1 MQLNACY
8 RAFTN
13 HLISQTIL
21 SGKRQHF
28 IPRFLKKGF
37 RSHTERGQDFT
48 WVFRKGSTPFNP
60 NITNIGLEKH
70 FYTDIN
76 DSQLDEKI
84 TDAEY
89 EYSKLIDDLRNSRT
103 GIVANDMIP
112 EFIAHM
118 EVRTKHFR
126 INFLQ
131 MSDDLVDLMINY
143 LSDGNT
149 FFEYAFKSIKDSNS
163 LMHNEFVQEF
173 IKAGESKEQI
183 EKGIEKDPEMLM
195 ILLKLLLPSS
205 NSIHGFLKNI
215 FPKERLSDIIKQS
228 HINSLKKSIAPK
240 VRINFYN
247 KFDYYVKEFPQKKLI
262 LGDSPVLFKV
272 NKENP
277 YSTFT
282 YKDTE
287 ILAIFLP
294 LCNDKLLVG
303 MRNEV
308 INIDNKLPEIIAKTS
323 MEYFISAENSEENIQ
338 LQQMIGENARLISH
352 DEIENIVKDTF
363 LISN

>member
-1 MQLNACY
+1 M
-8 RAFTN
+8 
-13 HLISQTIL
+13 

-48 WVFRKGSTPFNP
+48 WVFRKESKPFNP
-60 NITNIGLEKH
+60 NITNIGLETH

-76 DSQLDEKI
+76 DTQLDEKI

-89 EYSKLIDDLRNSRT
+89 EYSKLIDDLRNSRN
-103 GIVANDMIP
+103 GMVANDLIP

-118 EVRTKHFR
+118 EVRTRHFR

-131 MSDDLVDLMINY
+131 MSEDLVDLMISY
-143 LSDGNT
+143 LSEGDT
-149 FFEYAFKSIKDSNS
+149 FFEYAFNSIKDSNS

-173 IKAGESKEQI
+173 INAGESKEQI
-183 EKGIEKDPEMLM
+183 EKGIKKDPEMLM
-195 ILLKLLLPSS
+195 ILLKVLLPSS

-215 FPKERLSDIIKQS
+215 FPRERLSDVIKQS

-240 VRINFYN
+240 VRINYYN
-247 KFDYYVKEFPQKKLI
+247 EFDYHVKEFPPKNLI

-282 YKDTE
+282 DKDTE

-308 INIDNKLPEIIAKTS
+308 INIDNKLPKIIAKTS
-323 MEYFISAENSEENIQ
+323 MEYFISIDNSEENRL
-338 LQQMIGENARLISH
+338 LQKMIGENARLVSH
-352 DEIENIVKDTF
+352 DEIENLVKETF
-363 LISN
+363 VMSN

>member
-1 MQLNACY
+1 MPNRY
-8 RAFTN
+8 RAITN
-13 HLISQTIL
+13 YLISQTIL

-28 IPRFLKKGF
+28 IPRFLMKGF
-37 RSHTERGQDFT
+37 RSHTDRGQDFT

-60 NITNIGLEKH
+60 NITNIGLETH

-76 DSQLDEKI
+76 DTQLDEKI

-89 EYSKLIDDLRNSRT
+89 EYSNLIDDLRNSRT
-103 GIVANDMIP
+103 GMVANDLIP
-112 EFIAHM
+112 KFIAHM
-118 EVRTKHFR
+118 EVRTRHFR

-131 MSDDLVDLMINY
+131 MSEDLVDLIINY
-143 LSDGNT
+143 LSEGDT
-149 FFEYAFKSIKDSNS
+149 FFEYAFNSIRDSNS
-163 LMHNEFVQEF
+163 LMHNEFIQEF
-173 IKAGESKEQI
+173 INAGESKEQI
-183 EKGIEKDPEMLM
+183 ENGIEKDPEMLM
-195 ILLKLLLPSS
+195 ILLKVLLPSS

-215 FPKERLSDIIKQS
+215 FPKERLSEVIKQG
-228 HINSLKKSIAPK
+228 HINSLKKSISPE

-247 KFDYYVKEFPQKKLI
+247 EFDYYVKEFPPKNLI
-262 LGDSPVLFKV
+262 LGDSAVLFKV
-272 NKENP
+272 NNEKS

-282 YKDTE
+282 DKDTE

-323 MEYFISAENSEENIQ
+323 MEYFISSENSEENIL
-338 LQQMIGENARLISH
+338 LQRMIGKNARLISH
-352 DEIENIVKDTF
+352 NEIENLVKDTF